1 MKASQTSPV
10 HQLVR
15 AVLGQGKKRLSV
27 PRKLDRYLSEFSS
40 VFDLIK
46 HSVSELQGLG
56 LTQSQAETMLVRGR
70 ALALQITRLYHQ
82 QELRAA
88 AGRSDKKTLV
98 SLPTYEKLFAPN
110 IDEAA
115 PKGSPEHSAS
125 PVAYMVRMRE
135 FVRDHIEKYAGPD
148 AIPLNERRPDVD
160 KLLID
165 PAAINEVK
173 SRVDIHS
180 RILESVLSKK
190 LPPGYSTVQA
200 FLGSTRVP
208 LSMPFEMD
216 AVGIWQVT
224 GQVMTNGSLGE
235 VIRWMDRDYPYFI
248 RPGARGARDHTAWQ
262 LTPQMGR
269 EAMALQLEGS
279 VFPLSAELAHW
290 SLDRVDPL
298 TGCIDSEPQKTSEDF
313 YGRNY
318 GPAIFGNQD
327 LRRLWLFKI
336 ATSLSQPGVDCLL
349 GWDKF
354 TPKLSPNVP
363 AIGKPDELLTGE
375 VAGARYINGGKKP
388 AIGLEIGEIEPKHL
402 LTHIGESPAVDLE
415 HRAERIHRKVRLDHI
430 LKLQSYEVDRLLVA
444 AMSAEQRGG
453 ASASLWIRPATLSC
467 LGLFVELITVHGCT
481 AEECAGLV
489 DVLSVYGQAGSAA
502 FFDQVYNASLPI
514 DDALRIDDS
523 ALAIIPVTAAE
534 QHKVHQICTALRI
547 NSETYRY
554 LSTVIA
560 EAKGKTTSL
569 DCDLPTLS
577 ALWRLVRLAR
587 LSELTPIEYTAL
599 AQTLGL
605 ITQLAAEPVVSDSGS
620 TEGADVLSAIHGLIQ
635 CTQWAEAF
643 NLPLL
648 WLVQHVNPLVV
659 PTVWSET
666 QEQFLRQL
674 ASQTQSVLVQTATL
688 LAAGAPVRF
697 PHSEQIIDWMSLL
710 GLLVDEFGLV
720 IGEYDQTQEQ
730 YLSFAGDQCEAVAF
744 VVYQNSADPTLGAK
758 REALK
763 ALLLVI
769 VLRCRDEQR
778 AMVEENLAVYL
789 RIDSLLARQVLAWAQ
804 GHPYRFLSQ
813 ALSMPEARKR
823 WALKSA
829 MEEPDQFLRLL
840 AEVERRARIA
850 TTLNVSA
857 TLLEVILADENHQ
870 WFSLED
876 RHEISIQ
883 SVYYLTL
890 FGRLVEQA
898 REPEEKI
905 LDYFHQVN
913 LLDPDLSED
922 ARRLVRDAAADR
934 LARFFGCGIKHV
946 LTVVSHLKGE
956 VQDSEQ
962 LPLLQNL
969 QELDVLRR
977 SLELS
982 AKGLDAAAAVSL
994 GNLSPLDSQA
1004 QYAKAADNSLES
1016 YDRFINL
1023 KMQPESAEAGQSYTT
1038 LCTVDNRYLI
1048 ANLDQEVSEFL
1059 LQLKD
1064 FFGVPLKGVPIQFN
1078 TDIGVMLTPEV
1089 RTDNQG
1095 RAIARLQAGKTM
1107 GAAHVS
1113 YCLPLSDPHH
1123 GPTVTIGPDM
1133 KSLYPDPESSS
1144 QLNPIPP
1151 LMAGNLQE
1159 VELFTV
1165 VVDEYGNHPD
1175 RLPLEWRT
1183 TLGEIRPRQ
1192 TVTDKNGRSAVWVSS
1207 LSAGTAK
1214 YSVGLADRSTTMT
1227 FADSL
1232 LFKDSPRIAD
1242 APYVTEVARMGV
1254 ALPVRCKVVGL
1265 DGLPSEGQVVSFR
1278 TEPVTTTGDETTDVS
1293 GIATFHVPNP
1303 VTGSLSIFARLGSN
1317 AEVRLTVEVIDTAE
1331 VVRYLANPSIAVVG
1345 ARPILLWVDVADK
1358 PGADGKP
1365 IGLYPVDWKIDV
1377 VPPVTDTVL
1386 TDEQGR
1392 SVYPFEAMAVG
1403 THTVTATL
1411 KHHPA
1416 QVHSFSVEA
1425 IKAFGWRVVL
1435 ITLKPDGG
1443 ELKRDVILPVPGGLG
1458 RLDLFRDTHYRIEI
1472 QPSDPDALKDSSGA
1486 LGWSSLYTTRALAMD
1501 FQPPMAMRFIYQ
1513 ASAYVV
1519 DLRIGDVRNG
1529 DFEVSVHAD
1538 RLQQALVIPGTLRK
1552 RPLTRRPINKAR
1564 VD

>member
-27 PRKLDRYLSEFSS
+27 PRKFDRYLSEFSS

-46 HSVSELQGLG
+46 HSVSELQALG
-56 LTQSQAETMLVRGR
+56 LTQAQAETMLARGR
-70 ALALQITRLYHQ
+70 ALALQITRLYRQ

-88 AGRSDKKTLV
+88 PRRGDKKAAVT
-98 SLPTYEKLFAPN
+98 LPTYEQLFTPN

-115 PKGSPEHSAS
+115 PQGSPEHSAS
-125 PVAYMVRMRE
+125 PVAYLVSLRE
-135 FVRDHIEKYAGPD
+135 FVRDEIEKHAGPD
-148 AIPLNERRPDVD
+148 AIPLQERRPDVD
-160 KLLID
+160 QLMID

-180 RILESVLSKK
+180 RILESVLSER
-190 LPPGYSTVQA
+190 LPHEYSTVQE

-208 LSMPFEMD
+208 LSMPFEMN

-224 GQVMTNGSLGE
+224 GQVMANGSLGE
-235 VIRWMDRDYPYFI
+235 VIRWMDSDYPYFI

-262 LTPQMGR
+262 LTLPMGR
-269 EAMALQLEGS
+269 EAMALQLEDS
-279 VFPLSAELAHW
+279 VFPLSVEPTRL

-298 TGCIDSEPQKTSEDF
+298 TGCIDSEPQKSAEDF
-313 YGRNY
+313 YRRNY
-318 GPAIFGNQD
+318 GPTIFANQD
-327 LRRLWLFKI
+327 LQRLWLFKI
-336 ATSLSQPGVDCLL
+336 ATSLTQPEVDSLL
-349 GWDKF
+349 AWDKF

-363 AIGKPDELLTGE
+363 AIGDPDELLTGE
-375 VAGARYINGGKKP
+375 VAGARYVNGGEKP
-388 AIGLEIGEIEPKHL
+388 AIGRAIGEIDAKHL
-402 LTHIGESPAVDLE
+402 LTHIGEFPTVELE
-415 HRAERIHRKVRLDHI
+415 HRAERIHRKVRLDYI
-430 LKLQSYEVDRLLVA
+430 LKLKSHDVDRLIVA
-444 AMSAEQRGG
+444 AVNAEHRGG

-467 LGLFVELITVHGCT
+467 LGLFLELITVHGCT

-489 DVLSVYGQAGSAA
+489 DVLSVYGQNGSSA
-502 FFDQVYNASLPI
+502 FFDQVYSELLPN
-514 DDALRIDDS
+514 DDPLRIDGS
-523 ALAIIPVTAAE
+523 PLAIIPVTAAE

-547 NSETYRY
+547 KGETCRY

-620 TEGADVLSAIHGLIQ
+620 TEGADVLSAIDGLIQ
-635 CTQWAEAF
+635 CSKWAKES
-643 NLPLL
+643 NLSVL
-648 WLVQHVNPLVV
+648 WLVQHVNPIVV
-659 PTVWSET
+659 PSVWSET

-674 ASQTQSVLVQTATL
+674 ASQTQPVLVQTATL

-710 GLLVDEFGLV
+710 GLLVDEYGLV

-730 YLSFAGDQCEAVAF
+730 YLAFAEEQCESVAS
-744 VVYQNSADPTLGAK
+744 VVYQDPADPTQEAK
-758 REALK
+758 RDALK
-763 ALLLVI
+763 ALLLLI

-778 AMVEENLAVYL
+778 ALVEENLAVYL
-789 RIDSLLARQVLAWAQ
+789 QISSLLTRQILAWAQ
-804 GHPYRFLSQ
+804 GHPHRFLSQ
-813 ALSMPEARKR
+813 ALSMPEVPNRR
-823 WALKSA
+823 VLKNTL
-829 MEEPDQFLRLL
+829 EEPDQFLRLF

-850 TTLNVSA
+850 SKLNVSA

-870 WFSLED
+870 WFSLGD
-876 RHEISIQ
+876 RYEISIQ
-883 SVYYLTL
+883 SFYYLSL

-898 REPEEKI
+898 REPEEKL
-905 LDYFHQVN
+905 LDYLIQVN
-913 LLDPDLSED
+913 VFDSELSED
-922 ARRLVRDAAADR
+922 ARRLLRDAAADK

-977 SLELS
+977 TLELS

-994 GNLSPLDSQA
+994 GNLSPLDTQA
-1004 QYAKAADNSLES
+1004 QYAKAAHNSLES

-1048 ANLDQEVSEFL
+1048 ANVDQEVAEFL

-1064 FFGVPLKGVPIQFN
+1064 FFGVPLKGVPIQFK

-1095 RAIARLQAGKTM
+1095 RAVARLQAGKTM
-1107 GAAHVS
+1107 GAAHIS
-1113 YCLPLSDPHH
+1113 YNLPLSDPIH

-1133 KSLYPDPESSS
+1133 ESLRPEPELSSRLRS
-1144 QLNPIPP
+1144 IPP
-1151 LMAGNLQE
+1151 LLAGRLEE

-1165 VVDEYGNHPD
+1165 ILDKYGNRPA
-1175 RLPLEWRT
+1175 RFPLEWRT

-1214 YSVGLADRSTTMT
+1214 YSVGPVDRSNTMT

-1242 APYVTEVARMGV
+1242 VPFVTEVARMG
-1254 ALPVRCKVVGL
+1254 ATFLVRCKVVGL
-1265 DGLPSEGQVVSFR
+1265 DGMPSDGKVVSWR
-1278 TEPVTTTGDETTDVS
+1278 TEPSTTTDEVATDKTGISRFAVLSSTS
-1293 GIATFHVPNP
+1293 GALT
-1303 VTGSLSIFARLGSN
+1303 IFARLGSD

-1331 VVRYLANPSIAVVG
+1331 IVLFLANPPIAVVG
-1345 ARPILLWVDVADK
+1345 ARPTLLWVDVADK
-1358 PGADGKP
+1358 SGVDGKP
-1365 IGLYPVDWKIDV
+1365 VGLYPVEWKV
-1377 VPPVTDTVL
+1377 HSVPPVTDTVL

-1392 SVYPFEAMAVG
+1392 SVYPFEAAAAG

-1411 KHHPA
+1411 QHHPV
-1416 QVHSFSVEA
+1416 QVQSFSVEA
-1425 IKAFGWRVVL
+1425 IRAFGWRVVL
-1435 ITLKPDGG
+1435 FTLAPNGD
-1443 ELKRDVILPVPGGLG
+1443 ELNRETILPVPEGSG
-1458 RLDLFRDTHYRIEI
+1458 RLDLFRGTRYRIQIEASEPE
-1472 QPSDPDALKDSSGA
+1472 QLDGSRGA
-1486 LGWSSLYTTRALAMD
+1486 VGWSSQYSTRALGMD
-1501 FQPPMAMRFIYQ
+1501 FQPPMAESFTYGVAPHVIELM
-1513 ASAYVV
+1513 
-1519 DLRIGDVRNG
+1519 IGDVRNG
-1529 DFEVSVHAD
+1529 DFEISVHAD
-1538 RLQQALVIPGTLRK
+1538 KLPQALVMPGTLRK
-1552 RPLTRRPINKAR
+1552 RPLTPRPSNKA
-1564 VD
+1564 